1 MTDSNKNLISKLELL
16 FGKFDEGSKK
26 FPKAPNSE
34 VARELGY
41 SDAQFSR
48 LINKHA
54 TEGEYQRANKTVE
67 RILSLQEL
75 EEQLKKVG
83 FNPKQGLA
91 SPKKRMIFLIVG
103 LIIGGLLSYLCY
115 VIFHQTNPEPTEKY
129 DMLKWS
135 FETSDIKPY
144 VKLKDL
150 PDNCNYPCYK
160 YQGKWQ
166 LDKTYKLPV
175 FTERN
180 GFHYLAKEVILYN
193 RCMDVQSKAGNMI
206 EGFEYQYH
214 EIWYDKKELPI
225 DSFLL
230 DSKNTELS
238 ADYINSNFEEDKS
251 FVKMAILHTFFR
263 NEFQL
268 DSNKVLRSGKV
279 IGREIEFVDK
289 EELLNNLGS
298 EAQVEGIVKELN
310 AIIINRME
318 DFSKPISCSIANLP
332 RVDFHNITQGD
343 LMSFDCQLTTD
354 RLSLDYTKTYRLT
367 DQYIKSKCQPTQ

>member
-1 MTDSNKNLISKLELL
+1 MKDLYKNLVSKLESL
-16 FGKFDEGSKK
+16 FGSFDEEHKK
-26 FPKAPNSE
+26 FTKAPNSE
-34 VARELGY
+34 IARELGY

-48 LINKHA
+48 LINQNA

-67 RILSLQEL
+67 RILSLIEL
-75 EEQLKKVG
+75 EERLKKVG
-83 FNPKQGLA
+83 VNPKQALA
-91 SPKKRMIFLIVG
+91 SPKKRVIFLIVG
-103 LIIGGLLSYLCY
+103 LIIGSLLSYSCY
-115 VIFHQTNPEPTEKY
+115 VIFYQTNPMPMEKY

-150 PDNCNYPCYK
+150 PDDCNYPCYK

-193 RCMDVQSKAGNMI
+193 RCMDVQTKKGNMI

-214 EIWYDKKELPI
+214 EIWYDKRELPI

-238 ADYINSNFEEDKS
+238 ADYINSNFEKDKS

-289 EELLNNLGS
+289 EQLLDKLSS
-298 EAQVEGIVKELN
+298 EEQVEEIVKELN
-310 AIIINRME
+310 AIIIKRME

-332 RVDFHNITQGD
+332 QVDFHNLTQGD

-354 RLSLDYTKTYRLT
+354 RLSLDYTKTYRFT
-367 DQYIKSKCQPTQ
+367 DQYIKSTCQPTQ